1 MEATAKPFPYIL
13 RAAGL
18 EDLELICRH
27 REAMFRASGRPE
39 TDLQAMRSP
48 FRHWLAR
55 ELDQGRYFGFIAESL
70 GAQVGG
76 VGTMVLEWPPHP
88 SHPEQAQ
95 RGYIL
100 NLFVEPEH
108 RGHGLGAVL
117 MSAAEAD
124 LVERGVGYA
133 FLHATEQAR
142 PLYAAT
148 GWLTT
153 SEMAKPRLGAA
164 RSIA

>member
-1 MEATAKPFPYIL
+1 MNEVAKPSLFVL
-13 RAAGL
+13 RPVRH
-18 EDLELICRH
+18 EDLDLICRH
-27 REAMFRASGRPE
+27 REEMFRGSGRPE
-39 TDLQAMRSP
+39 AVLQAMRVP
-48 FRHWLAR
+48 FRQWLAR
-55 ELDQGRYFGFIAESL
+55 ELEQGRYLGFIAESQ
-70 GAQVGG
+70 GAKIGG
-76 VGTMVLEWPPHP
+76 VGMLVLGWPPHP
-88 SHPEQAQ
+88 SHPDQAQ

-133 FLHATEQAR
+133 FLHATEQGR
-142 PLYAAT
+142 PLYAGT

>member
-13 RAAGL
+13 RAVGL
-18 EDLELICRH
+18 EDIGLICRH

-39 TDLQAMRSP
+39 ADLKAMRSP

-55 ELDQGRYFGFIAESL
+55 ELEQGRYFGFIAEAL

-76 VGTMVLEWPPHP
+76 VGMMVLEWPPHP

-133 FLHATEQAR
+133 FLHATEQGR

-153 SEMAKPRLGAA
+153 SEMAKPRLGG
-164 RSIA
+164 S